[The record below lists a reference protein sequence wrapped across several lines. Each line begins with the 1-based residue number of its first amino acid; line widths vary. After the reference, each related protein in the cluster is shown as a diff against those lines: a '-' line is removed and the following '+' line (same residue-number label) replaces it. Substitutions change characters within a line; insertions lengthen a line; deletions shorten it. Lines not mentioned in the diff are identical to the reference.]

1 MYVWVFVCVNA
12 CTNVSW
18 KGGRGWGRKSVA
30 VNIAWRR
37 SVVAVA
43 VVLAAAAAAALDDSR
58 APRTL
63 VASPAAAR
71 QSRLGL

>member
-1 MYVWVFVCVNA
+1 MWVFVCVNA
-12 CTNVSW
+12 CMYVRW
-18 KGGRGWGRKSVA
+18 KGGRGWGRDCVA

-43 VVLAAAAAAALDDSR
+43 VVVAAAAALDDSR

>member
-1 MYVWVFVCVNA
+1 M
-12 CTNVSW
+12 
-18 KGGRGWGRKSVA
+18 A

-43 VVLAAAAAAALDDSR
+43 VVVAAAAALDDSR